1 MKIATIKKQPNE
13 RRRYGID
20 YSEALDFGDVIIN
33 VTTNVEPS
41 GLTVSAGVPGSGD
54 FINLICEGGV
64 TGQTYKVTLTITTT
78 DSNEIIEDEV
88 TVRVKEI

>member
-20 YSEALDFGDVIIN
+20 YSEALDLNDEIIT
-33 VTTNVEPS
+33 VSAVVDPV
-41 GLTVSAGVPGSGD
+41 GLTVNTGVAAGD
-54 FINLICEGGV
+54 FVNLTCEGG
-64 TGQTYKVTLTITTT
+64 TDGQAYKVTLTVTTT
-78 DSNEIIEDEV
+78 NSNEIIEDEV